1 MSHSSGRPDR
11 VFALME
17 EIKVA
22 MVVTH
27 DGHGDRLRARPMAA
41 RLIPDDH
48 VIYFLTDSSAA
59 KDEEVARNANV
70 CLAFADIKGQK
81 FVSVTGAA
89 EVSDDRKRI
98 SEIWSVADKA
108 FWKDANDPAIRLLTV
123 KPTMAECWEGPGLV
137 VSFVK
142 MIGAA
147 LKGGEPELG
156 DNKKV
161 ELSGAGPRGE

>member
-1 MSHSSGRPDR
+1 MSHEPGKSDR
-11 VFALME
+11 VWALMQD
-17 EIKVA
+17 IKIA

-27 DGHGDRLRARPMAA
+27 DGHGDHLRARPMAA
-41 RLIPDDH
+41 RPNADEHAIF
-48 VIYFLTDSSAA
+48 FLTDSSAA

-89 EVSDDRKRI
+89 EVSNDRKRI
-98 SEIWSVADKA
+98 KEIFSIADKA
-108 FWKDANDPAIRLLTV
+108 FWKDAEDPAVRLLTV
-123 KPTMAECWEGPGLV
+123 KPTMAEYWEGPGLV

-147 LKGGEPELG
+147 LKGGDPDLG

-161 ELSGAGPRGE
+161 ELSGALHR

>member
-1 MSHSSGRPDR
+1 MSHSDGKPDR
-11 VFALME
+11 VWSLIQ

-41 RLIPDDH
+41 RPDRQENA
-48 VIYFLTDSSAA
+48 ICFLTDVGAG
-59 KDEEVARNANV
+59 KDNEVARNDNV

-81 FVSVTGAA
+81 YVSVTGSA
-89 EVSDDRKRI
+89 RI
-98 SEIWSVADKA
+98 SNDRNKIRKIWSIADKA
-108 FWKDANDPAIRLLTV
+108 FWKDADDPSIRLLEV
-123 KPTMAECWEGPGLV
+123 IPVAAEYWEGSGLV
-137 VSFVK
+137 GSLAK

-147 LKGGEPELG
+147 LAGGDPDLG

-161 ELSGAGPRGE
+161 VLSGSS